1 MAAGPSRV
9 YLHVGLPKTGTT
21 HIQEMLWHNRATVAA
36 QGLLYPGYIHYAHFH
51 AAVDL
56 QRRRYE
62 TWFEPVAAGAW
73 GRIVA
78 HARRW
83 PDRSVITNELL
94 VTADEESI
102 ERALR
107 SLDFAEVHVICTARD
122 LARQIPSV
130 WQENIRNR
138 HTESYTDF
146 LAAIHRRVP
155 NPVGDLFWEYQDLV
169 AVLAK
174 WGRALPPSHVHVITV
189 PGRGAP
195 GGLLWR
201 RFAGVVGIDAESC
214 EPPGDQENRSL
225 GAAQTELLRRINM
238 ALPSSVEWPSYHG
251 VVKEYLAAEVL
262 AAQGDDHRITL
273 PSTERGWVRERSE
286 LVVRQIAAAGYD
298 VVGDLAE
305 LVPDTVAEPPP
316 DVAERELLDAAVSAL
331 AELAGRLPTNPDRDQ
346 PADRMLHALRSF
358 TEHHR
363 PMMALRRW
371 YWQGKARVS
380 WARGP
385 KH

>member
-1 MAAGPSRV
+1 
-9 YLHVGLPKTGTT
+9 
-21 HIQEMLWHNRATVAA
+21 MLWHNRATVAA
-36 QGLLYPGYIHYAHFH
+36 QGVLYPGYIHYAHFH

-62 TWFEPVAAGAW
+62 TWFEPVATGAW
-73 GRIVA
+73 DRIVA
-78 HARRW
+78 HVRRW

-94 VTADEESI
+94 VTADDESI

-107 SLDFAEVHVICTARD
+107 SLDFAEAHVICTARD

-138 HTESYTDF
+138 HTESYADF

-155 NPVGDLFWEYQDLV
+155 NPIGDLFWEYQDLV

-201 RFAGVVGIDAESC
+201 RFADVVGIDAESC
-214 EPPGDQENRSL
+214 EPLGDQENRSL
-225 GAAQTELLRRINM
+225 GAAQTELLRRINI
-238 ALPSSVEWPSYHG
+238 ALSPSVAWPSYHG

-286 LVVRQIAAAGYD
+286 LVVRQITAAGYD
-298 VVGDLAE
+298 VVGELAE
-305 LVPDTVAEPPP
+305 LLPDTVVEPLPA
-316 DVAERELLDAAVSAL
+316 VADRELLDAAVSAL
-331 AELAGRLPTNPDRDQ
+331 ADLAGRLPTNPDRDQ

-363 PMMALRRW
+363 PMMALRQW